1 MKNVLAVFVIVFA
14 SSTVGVKALH
24 ASCVR
29 DQPGSTTFFVPEL
42 RANYCGVSAVT
53 IIHQQAYQVI
63 ESNALAFEDGVAMSI
78 GWCVR
83 FGFCGVTIPDLM
95 RGAFTFTPYGDVF
108 SEWEYVNKYEAIKG
122 IAWTWNRYYRPV
134 VIAGN
139 RPGGADGNHYYLL
152 NGVMTSSS
160 GSNCN
165 AYSGYPTTRI
175 QGIYILDPMWASPDY
190 GTQPD
195 ALRPNTLFRQG
206 ATMTLDDFI
215 TDRWHMTGATN
226 DKKYRSIEKGCY
238 ACWSQQGATYENNT
252 IRSSY

>member
-1 MKNVLAVFVIVFA
+1 MKRIVLVLVIDMA
-14 SSTVGVKALH
+14 LMMGVKSVQA
-24 ASCVR
+24 ACVS
-29 DQPGSTTFFVPEL
+29 DQPGSTAYYVPEL

-53 IIHQQAYQVI
+53 IIHQQAYRVI
-63 ESNALAFEDGVAMSI
+63 EPNPLAFQDAVASSI

-83 FGFCGVTIPDLM
+83 YGFCGVTIPDVM
-95 RGAFTFTPYGDVF
+95 RAAFTYTPYGDVF
-108 SEWEYVNKYEAIKG
+108 SEWEYINKYEAVKG

-139 RPGGADGNHYYLL
+139 RPGGADGNHYYVL

-165 AYSGYPTTRI
+165 AYTGYPSTRI

-190 GTQPD
+190 GNQPD

-206 ATMTLDDFI
+206 TTMSIDDFVEA
-215 TDRWHMTGATN
+215 RWHKTGASN
-226 DKKYRSIEKGCY
+226 DKKYRSIEKGCH